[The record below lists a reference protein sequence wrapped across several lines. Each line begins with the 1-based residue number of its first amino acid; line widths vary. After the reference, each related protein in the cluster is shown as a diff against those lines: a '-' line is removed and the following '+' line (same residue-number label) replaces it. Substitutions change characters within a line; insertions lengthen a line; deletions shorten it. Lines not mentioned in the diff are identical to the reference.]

1 MFVLNDKV
9 ILVTGSS
16 RGLGWSMAS
25 ALAQAGATVVLNG
38 RDANALRAR
47 AQELAAKGA
56 AVDIAPFDVNDTEAG
71 ARAIGQVAKIHG
83 RLDVLI
89 NNAGLV
95 VRKPVAELTDNDW
108 NSVLT
113 TNVLAYFRL
122 AQAAAAVMARQG
134 QGSIIMISSIVAQVT
149 RPDIAAYTA
158 AKGAV
163 SALTRAL
170 AVELGPLGIRCNA
183 IAPGYFR
190 TDATAAVVESEF
202 GQAIRNRIPL
212 RRWGDPRD
220 LGGIAAFLAS
230 DAASYVNG
238 AVITIDGGL
247 TAAL

>member
-1 MFVLNDKV
+1 
-9 ILVTGSS
+9 
-16 RGLGWSMAS
+16 
-25 ALAQAGATVVLNG
+25 
-38 RDANALRAR
+38 
-47 AQELAAKGA
+47 
-56 AVDIAPFDVNDTEAG
+56 
-71 ARAIGQVAKIHG
+71 
-83 RLDVLI
+83 
-89 NNAGLV
+89 
-95 VRKPVAELTDNDW
+95 
-108 NSVLT
+108 
-113 TNVLAYFRL
+113 
-122 AQAAAAVMARQG
+122 
-134 QGSIIMISSIVAQVT
+134 MISSIVAQVT